1 MNIRHSANNAGCRFQ
16 HHKFIIPGMRDQHS
30 SAARPRCLESQ
41 GPGRIV
47 AEIPCIP
54 EPMAGEP
61 ANAIWVWKD
70 CSAAHHVSPPAPKL
84 RMLEAIPMP
93 DSATVAC
100 GSRVAPQEMPE
111 DAENLDSLSCNRV
124 WAPKNASTSYN
135 ML

>member
-1 MNIRHSANNAGCRFQ
+1 MSPQMRSGCG
-16 HHKFIIPGMRDQHS
+16 KI
-30 SAARPRCLESQ
+30 AARHTTC
-41 GPGRIV
+41 
-47 AEIPCIP
+47 
-54 EPMAGEP
+54 
-61 ANAIWVWKD
+61 
-70 CSAAHHVSPPAPKL
+70 PPAPKL